1 MPARKAPILPPM
13 SELHLI
19 PYRPDL
25 RADFKRLNLLWLEG
39 NALLEESDLPYLRD
53 PEQHILAGGGQI
65 FFAMQGPNAIGT
77 AAAIRMTPR
86 TFELAKLSVDPAA
99 QGLGAGRRLCDAV
112 LAFARDA
119 GATEVVLT
127 SNKVLTSAIRL
138 YESLGF
144 RHAPLP
150 ADVRYETA
158 DVFMRLA
165 L

>member
-1 MPARKAPILPPM
+1 M
-13 SELHLI
+13 ELI
-19 PYRPDL
+19 PWRPDL
-25 RADFKRLNLLWLEG
+25 RSDFARLNLLWLEG
-39 NALLEESDLPYLRD
+39 HSLLEAGDLPYLQD
-53 PEQHILAGGGQI
+53 PEQHVLAGGGQI
-65 FFAMQGPNAIGT
+65 FFAMQDAAPIGT
-77 AAAIRMTPR
+77 AAAIRMSPT

-99 QGLGAGRRLCDAV
+99 QGRGAGRRLCEAV
-112 LAFARDA
+112 LAFAREA
-119 GATEVVLT
+119 GAVEVVLT

-158 DVFMRLA
+158 DVFMRLT

>member
-1 MPARKAPILPPM
+1 MADLD
-13 SELHLI
+13 LI
-19 PYRPDL
+19 PYRADL
-25 RADFKRLNLLWLEG
+25 RPDFERLNLLWLEG
-39 NALLEESDLPYLRD
+39 NSLLEESDLPYLRD
-53 PEQHILAGGGQI
+53 PEQHILADGGQI
-65 FFAMQGPNAIGT
+65 FFALQGASAVGT
-77 AAAIRMTPR
+77 AAAIRMTPT
-86 TFELAKLSVDPAA
+86 TFELAKLSVDPTV
-99 QGLGAGRRLCDAV
+99 QGLGAGRRLCQAV
-112 LAFARDA
+112 LAFAREA

-158 DVFMRLA
+158 DVFMRLT